1 MQITR
6 TSFAHKM
13 HSSHATPSLP
23 PAHLPTFFLLLLL
36 LLSGAFAKSKY
47 PAQQFPSGSALHCRH
62 NNNNNKNNKDST
74 FSLSLS
80 FFASFLVCII
90 CII

>member
-23 PAHLPTFFLLLLL
+23 PAHLPTFLLLLLLL

-47 PAQQFPSGSALHCRH
+47 PAQQFPSGSSLHCRH
-62 NNNNNKNNKDST
+62 NNNNNNKDST

-80 FFASFLVCII
+80 FLASFLVCII